1 MKLLFLLIGFSAMAQ
16 SETVCVYDIT
26 YPEFWDST
34 TTITKEALGHFETL
48 FIDDVAQYETRDGV
62 TRMIYKFIEHITKTE
77 IRFYGGYSGTTTSF
91 FSHCYEQEVLDTD
104 DIVFDEI
111 NIYPNPTTGI
121 IRIKGIDDLYVVVI
135 FDEIGREV
143 FKKKDIRGEL
153 NISDLKQGVYMLRI
167 VKEKEIITKKIIKI

>member
-1 MKLLFLLIGFSAMAQ
+1 MAQ

-62 TRMIYKFIEHITKTE
+62 TRMIYKFIEHLTEAE

-111 NIYPNPTTGI
+111 NIYPNPTNRLVFINIPEAI
-121 IRIKGIDDLYVVVI
+121 ITVYSLNGKRLLETKDNTIDMLEYPPGTYIFRITSNNKT
-135 FDEIGREV
+135 
-143 FKKKDIRGEL
+143 
-153 NISDLKQGVYMLRI
+153 
-167 VKEKEIITKKIIKI
+167 ITKKIIKL